1 MGRRTPWSTTAA
13 AVFGTDPSREA
24 AAMNP
29 SAGRRLPARPRVG
42 GVESIR
48 RLLSC
53 RDRRRGQPRRWCRV
67 PPVHPARRSSC
78 GGSRGM
84 PPQHAVSGHRGEAA
98 AAPCLR
104 ALHSDHNRA
113 PVLPDGLSSAC
124 DRCSRL
130 TGGLKSIEKRKQEVQ
145 SGALAAAREN
155 GWPRLLAH
163 RIDALFPS
171 SSLL

>member
-1 MGRRTPWSTTAA
+1 M
-13 AVFGTDPSREA
+13 AVAFFCANPSRGEA

-48 RLLSC
+48 RLPSC

-67 PPVHPARRSSC
+67 PPVHPPRRSPC
-78 GGSRGM
+78 GVSRGT
-84 PPQHAVSGHRGEAA
+84 PPQRAMSGCHGEAA
-98 AAPCLR
+98 AVLGLR
-104 ALHSDHNRA
+104 SRHSDHSRA

-124 DRCSRL
+124 ARCSRL

-145 SGALAAAREN
+145 SGALAAVRED

-163 RIDALFPS
+163 RVDALFPS
-171 SSLL
+171 SSLV